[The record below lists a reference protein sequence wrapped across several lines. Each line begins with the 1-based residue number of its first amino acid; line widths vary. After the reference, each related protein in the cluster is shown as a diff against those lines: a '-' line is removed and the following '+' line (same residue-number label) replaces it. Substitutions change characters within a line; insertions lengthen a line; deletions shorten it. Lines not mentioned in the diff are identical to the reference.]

1 MAEHTLKFSHT
12 HLLLK
17 SAVVAYAHPID
28 RN

>member
-1 MAEHTLKFSHT
+1 MVEHILKFSHS